1 MADDAGTEQEKTGGL
16 TEALPK
22 DALTGAGQ
30 RRLGPLVQRTRRGR
44 RARDGWRKA
53 ISTTAGTVPIGAS
66 WGRAGGA
73 PSTGLTTFGDEEGAV
88 VSFADKVRN
97 KAQELRGRIKR
108 NTGEVTGDRRLQA
121 EGGADEVKSKVKRAW
136 EKVKDV
142 FRGRG
147 TRRRKY

>member
-1 MADDAGTEQEKTGGL
+1 MS
-16 TEALPK
+16 EAVGST
-22 DALTGAGQ
+22 DAGQ
-30 RRLGPLVQRTRRGR
+30 RLLGLLGRRTAEEKGSGRVSEGEIDDDRHEADRGVGWTSRRGSEHGADR
-44 RARDGWRKA
+44 
-53 ISTTAGTVPIGAS
+53 STKK
-66 WGRAGGA
+66 
-73 PSTGLTTFGDEEGAV
+73 GAV

-121 EGGADEVKSKVKRAW
+121 EGRADEVKSNVKQAG

-147 TRRRKY
+147 TRHRDH